1 MEGIKKIT
9 DKIQSDAEQKAAS
22 IKEEAEKE
30 AAQYLEQEKVKI
42 DQDMESVLREA
53 EREAEET
60 RNRMKSMSELEFRK
74 DRLAARQQA
83 VDEVFNRTLAKIR
96 KMAPDQYF
104 KMLVNMITATAV
116 TGNEKVILSETDKR
130 QLPVNFFKLIH
141 QILESKGLSG
151 NIELSEEIRP
161 ISSGFILVSEYTEL
175 NYTFESILRM
185 NRDVYEAEVVDGLF
199 GKAGSGV

>member
-9 DKIQSDAEQKAAS
+9 DKIQNDAEQRAAY

-30 AAQYLEQEKVKI
+30 AAQYLEQEKIKI
-42 DQDMESVLREA
+42 DQDIESVLKEA
-53 EREAEET
+53 DREAEET

-116 TGNEKVILSETDKR
+116 TGKEKIILSEADKK
-130 QLPVNFFKLIH
+130 QLPANFLKLIH
-141 QILESKGLSG
+141 QILESKGVAG
-151 NIELSEEIRP
+151 DIELSNEVRP
-161 ISSGFILVSEYTEL
+161 IASGFILVSEYTEL

-199 GKAGSGV
+199 GKAGSGA